1 MPEPHPL
8 IVLILEEVGFS
19 GITNLRHLKVDHAL
33 VTTLV
38 ERWRPETHTFHFPT
52 GECTIILEDVV
63 LQLGLR
69 VDGLPVIGPILYDRL
84 RIVPVKCESLI
95 GSMIKLKW
103 LRENMLELA
112 EEPSQE
118 ELHAYYNKVH
128 LMYLSLLINLR
139 KTRRY
144 SWGSAC
150 LAMLYREMCRAT
162 DVSSKTISGCASL
175 LQSWT
180 WHRMPYIFA
189 RGNVDGTLYGMR
201 CHVQD
206 CNKDAQP
213 LIVLLLTSVAL
224 HISLYNIAKQAD
236 PQLYRLVFLRFINKD
251 KYIRCTLLSA
261 LSGIKTPP
269 IKLNIYALQY
279 A

>member
-1 MPEPHPL
+1 MCSTYLE
-8 IVLILEEVGFS
+8 IVS
-19 GITNLRHLKVDHAL
+19 
-33 VTTLV
+33 
-38 ERWRPETHTFHFPT
+38 
-52 GECTIILEDVV
+52 
-63 LQLGLR
+63 
-69 VDGLPVIGPILYDRL
+69 
-84 RIVPVKCESLI
+84 VKGESLI

-118 ELHAYYNKVH
+118 ELHAYCKAYILSLIGGVLMPDKADNKVH

-180 WHRMPYIFA
+180 WHRMPYRVPSTFPLAKI
-189 RGNVDGTLYGMR
+189 YGMR